1 MFERAEPYL
10 FLTPA
15 FVILL
20 VFLVFPLFW
29 NIYISLHDVS
39 LITIIKGWKYVGWE
53 NFFDLIKDPNF
64 HTSLKVTLLFVAGSV
79 VLQFG
84 AGLLMSTLLNQKVR
98 APGVLRA
105 VLIVPWTISA
115 VIAAF
120 SFKFI
125 FDYNFGIL
133 NYLFDRIGL
142 QPVDWLSDPNMVV
155 WSMVIA
161 NMWYGTPF
169 TMLFLTAGTF
179 SINPT
184 IYEAAIIDGATK
196 IKTFFHIT
204 IPLLKPFIV
213 INLILITMW
222 SVNLFD
228 LQLVM
233 TGGGPL
239 FSSTTASLYMYRQA
253 FEFGLL
259 SKGAAAGLIL
269 VAINLVVAFIYIKP
283 PLKVLIYPIRLLYD
297 NGKRLVVYR
306 HHGSNDS
313 NNDK

>member
-1 MFERAEPYL
+1 MLSRSIFGKAEPYL

-20 VFLVFPLFW
+20 VFLIFPLFW
-29 NIYISLHDVS
+29 NVYISLHDVS
-39 LITIIKGWKYVGWE
+39 LITLINGWRYIGWQ
-53 NFFDLIKDPNF
+53 NFLDLIEDSNF
-64 HTSLKVTLLFVAGSV
+64 HTSLRVTLWFVAGSV
-79 VLQFG
+79 ALQFG
-84 AGLLMSTLLNQKVR
+84 LGLLISTLLNQKVR
-98 APGVLRA
+98 AAGVLLA
-105 VLIVPWTISA
+105 LFIIPWTISA

-125 FDYNFGIL
+125 FDENFGIL
-133 NYLFDRIGL
+133 NYLFDKIGL
-142 QPVDWLSDPNMVV
+142 RPVNWLSDPNMVV

-161 NMWYGTPF
+161 NTWYGTPF
-169 TMLFLTAGTF
+169 TILFLTAGIL

-184 IYEAAIIDGATK
+184 VYEAAIIDGASK
-196 IKTFFHIT
+196 IKTFLHIT
-204 IPLLKPFIV
+204 IPLLRPFIV

-239 FSSTTASLYMYRQA
+239 FASTTASLYMYRQA

-259 SKGAAAGLIL
+259 SKGATAGLIL
-269 VAINLVVAFIYIKP
+269 VVINLVVAFIYIK
-283 PLKVLIYPIRLLYD
+283 LL
-297 NGKRLVVYR
+297 RR
-306 HHGSNDS
+306 R
-313 NNDK
+313 